1 MRGIIGIIARDTV
14 ASAGAVTMP
23 ASLSVSGASSAV
35 TFAAG
40 ASGARRVGLKS
51 GRASTVFDLLLYWC
65 RVSPRSTSARGWRRN
80 LASERRLL
88 DVSCEFGDEQ
98 PAKGSTS
105 RKQEQ
110 RGNGPNHLP
119 RSRDQQQ

>member
-1 MRGIIGIIARDTV
+1 HRQGY
-14 ASAGAVTMP
+14 S
-23 ASLSVSGASSAV
+23 
-35 TFAAG
+35 
-40 ASGARRVGLKS
+40 RVGGGRNDAGEPQRLWGELGCDICCRRLWRSS
-51 GRASTVFDLLLYWC
+51 GRAEKWSSKHRFDLLLYWC

-98 PAKGSTS
+98 PAKGGTS
-105 RKQEQ
+105 REPEQ

-119 RSRDQQQ
+119 RSRD